1 MRQPARRTG
10 EALPQPPS
18 ATTPKTRTR
27 APSHRRT
34 PATAH
39 PPDPI
44 RSSLSASRHH
54 RGKPF
59 GLTTG
64 LQEHGLTLVGTQF
77 SAGPASSPYDLYGPC
92 SSVPASGCHHRPV
105 PETMALKK
113 TAAPGHGKLGR
124 NSLCTLSGRSA
135 DNLEPNGTARTF
147 PDALNLPTTEP
158 PVNCYQP
165 PTTHRP
171 PASRPPLVSRQPAAN
186 DPPAAGPMK

>member
-147 PDALNLPTTEP
+147 PDALQSTNYRTTSQLLPAT
-158 PVNCYQP
+158 NYP
-165 PTTHRP
+165 PTTSQP
-171 PASRPPLVSRQPAAN
+171 PAVS
-186 DPPAAGPMK
+186 